1 MAKGSLLGRADS
13 TLAAMSYKEAMA
25 DVTPDLKDVY
35 SAEALN
41 QALFQTGVEGYFD
54 KLYADSNA
62 LADELKEATT
72 AAMAD
77 LSSGAIP
84 DDEGMELYNTYLTG
98 LKDKMKSIPKGKKG
112 DFERSKIRAEL
123 SRLKNSTSEMDK
135 TLITL
140 GTMIENKQF
149 NPEATGN
156 ENLTILTAI
165 ANKKAKRE
173 IVNGNLI
180 YSIPNPRGKD
190 IKMTQSE
197 LRDAIVQSNP
207 EEQSGFIK
215 IGSGWNTKG
224 KQTGTE
230 FDLPG
235 AINAYRSSFLTKKGF
250 ADNIHTIQGSLK
262 YTFAK
267 ALSGKDPELANS
279 VYKTL
284 MDMGET
290 TIAKYDADKD
300 GDIDAADFANA
311 ENGVTLVKALT
322 DIHAKGENGE
332 SIFDFQAAKEVAAKF
347 YADNIAKKE
356 FDDGVK
362 MRTKKVDKDKD
373 KDDRII
379 KKDIKLGPIQ
389 NWGTQAD
396 IDPEI
401 ANSMLENIKTGTHF
415 PFMGSFYD
423 YDVENGQWVETN
435 AKSGEETARFDGAQE
450 LSDNV
455 FKTPH
460 PAFQNLTTTVK
471 DRIDPKTGEIIKE
484 KKPVK
489 QAKGTYVISAPTINM
504 KTLAQD
510 DDEVVKNLNDL
521 MPTEFSTANPNGYK
535 FDQIGAFPFPD
546 DPGRQ
551 AIQLLDGS
559 NKNKVAVWPKGH
571 KYAGEKVGLNIRKN
585 KKETLDWINDILITF
600 GLADNMKAKT
610 STSGSGGVVR

>member
-1 MAKGSLLGRADS
+1 MAKGSLLGKTDS

-54 KLYADSNA
+54 KLYADNNA

-123 SRLKNSTSEMDK
+123 SRLKNSTSEMDE

-140 GTMIENKQF
+140 GTMIENDQF
-149 NPEATGN
+149 NSNATSN
-156 ENLTILTAI
+156 ENLAILTAI

-180 YSIPNPRGKD
+180 YSIPNPEGKD

-207 EEQSGFIK
+207 KEQSGFIK

-230 FDLPG
+230 FDPQG
-235 AINAYRSSFLTKKGF
+235 AVNAYKSSFLTKKGF
-250 ADNIHTIQGSLK
+250 ADNIHTVQGSLK
-262 YTFAK
+262 YTFAE

-279 VYKTL
+279 IYKTL

-290 TIAKYDADKD
+290 TIAKYDADD
-300 GDIDAADFANA
+300 SGTIDAADFANA

-322 DIHAKGENGE
+322 DIHAKDENGE
-332 SIFDFQAAKEVAAKF
+332 SIFDFQTAKEVAAKF

-356 FDDGVK
+356 FDDGTK
-362 MRTKKVDKDKD
+362 MRTKKVDKGDGK
-373 KDDRII
+373 
-379 KKDIKLGPIQ
+379 G
-389 NWGTQAD
+389 
-396 IDPEI
+396 E
-401 ANSMLENIKTGTHF
+401 TGTKKFLERGGFSYSTNSTGFDDAH
-415 PFMGSFYD
+415 PDESKRNRVINIGYEQQMANRNSLLPKNTTEGSEIQGEHYVYKFNGKTWQAFY
-423 YDVENGQWVETN
+423 NG
-435 AKSGEETARFDGAQE
+435 
-450 LSDNV
+450 
-455 FKTPH
+455 
-460 PAFQNLTTTVK
+460 
-471 DRIDPKTGEIIKE
+471 
-484 KKPVK
+484 
-489 QAKGTYVISAPTINM
+489 
-504 KTLAQD
+504 
-510 DDEVVKNLNDL
+510 EVVKDVKGSQIAQWEGLLSPIDIQNGKSYAMFNVGTKTSKLSQEQEEKAPNIPGGIGLGVIESSSVNQVKVNLQNILSPQFATDFNVNPVYKSLYSLEQKGQVRRIVKNKIKITGPGGFEKIYNIGPDATSEIADQITADL
-521 MPTEFSTANPNGYK
+521 TDYIKIDPLNPN
-535 FDQIGAFPFPD
+535 
-546 DPGRQ
+546 
-551 AIQLLDGS
+551 
-559 NKNKVAVWPKGH
+559 
-571 KYAGEKVGLNIRKN
+571 
-585 KKETLDWINDILITF
+585 
-600 GLADNMKAKT
+600 
-610 STSGSGGVVR
+610 